1 MGQSRG
7 ELPLFLLI
15 NRGRET
21 KRVGGQKFLEE
32 EKTAENRG
40 GGPKKKKKNRDS
52 ERVGRKTETE
62 REIIFF

>member
-21 KRVGGQKFLEE
+21 REE
-32 EKTAENRG
+32 EKNRKRGKERTRQQG
-40 GGPKKKKKNRDS
+40 GFGS
-52 ERVGRKTETE
+52 
-62 REIIFF
+62 

>member
-21 KRVGGQKFLEE
+21 REE
-32 EKTAENRG
+32 
-40 GGPKKKKKNRDS
+40 KKKNRKRGK
-52 ERVGRKTETE
+52 ERTRQQGG
-62 REIIFF
+62 FGS

>member
-21 KRVGGQKFLEE
+21 REGE
-32 EKTAENRG
+32 
-40 GGPKKKKKNRDS
+40 KNRKTG
-52 ERVGRKTETE
+52 ERENETTRRFWELKETE
-62 REIIFF
+62 KRNERGRFERGDRAE